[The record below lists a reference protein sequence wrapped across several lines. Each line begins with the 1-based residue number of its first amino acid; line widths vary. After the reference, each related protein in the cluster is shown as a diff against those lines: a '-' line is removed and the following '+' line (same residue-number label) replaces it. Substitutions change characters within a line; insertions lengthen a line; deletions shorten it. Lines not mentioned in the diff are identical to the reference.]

1 MLPCHLPGNGRP
13 PTHRFFANALQ
24 YASNY
29 PLLEDY
35 ARTAIEEF
43 EWYAD
48 SEGEKCCMPG
58 SYAVFGLGLTEAGYF
73 PLVKDYMES
82 VDDEHQSVQDAFIR
96 AFFDTGVI
104 PKSSLHW

>member
-1 MLPCHLPGNGRP
+1 M
-13 PTHRFFANALQ
+13 Q

-96 AFFDTGVI
+96 AFFDTGAT